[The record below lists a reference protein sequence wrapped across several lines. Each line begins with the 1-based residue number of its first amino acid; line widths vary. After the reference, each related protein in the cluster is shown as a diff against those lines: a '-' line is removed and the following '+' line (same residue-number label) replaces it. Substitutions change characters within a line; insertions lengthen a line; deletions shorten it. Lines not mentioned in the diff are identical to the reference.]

1 MRFGLLRGTALVAL
15 CIGGAPLE
23 AETLRDALVSAY
35 NTNPTLTGSRA
46 GQRATDEGVAIAK
59 AGARPTLDGNA
70 TYTENLKRNANAF
83 TAPERL
89 INAGVGATLPI
100 YQGGA
105 VKNGIRAAEARVDAG
120 RANLRSDES
129 SIFTSVVTAYMDV
142 IRDQAIV
149 ELNAN
154 NVKVLE
160 TNLQATRDRFQVGD
174 LTRTDVAQ
182 SEARL
187 AIAQSQLESSQ
198 AQLVGSREFYLRVV
212 GHVATTLDPPPPLP
226 QFPATAD
233 DAVDVSIEN
242 NPNLIAAKRN
252 SQAAGYDIRVA
263 RAARLPRISA
273 TADGSYINYLNSIG
287 GGGISGAN
295 FANTAKAAS
304 AGAQL
309 TLPLYQGGLPAARVR
324 QAQAVASQQLEF
336 VVETERAV
344 IAQTRAALSSFSAS
358 QAVIRSSETAVSAN
372 ELALEGVRAEQ
383 SVGTRDVLD
392 VLNAEQEL
400 LNSRVQL
407 VTARHDSYVAGF
419 NLLAALGR
427 AEARDLGLD
436 GVTLYDPVLNYD
448 RVRNRAGDWRD
459 DPAPTT
465 QATRTIAQ
473 VVGPQGP
480 VIVPPATQQDV
491 TPAPR

>member
-1 MRFGLLRGTALVAL
+1 MRVGVFRGTALIAL
-15 CIGGAPLE
+15 SIAGAGQ

-35 NTNPTLTGSRA
+35 NSNPTLTGSRA
-46 GQRATDEGVAIAK
+46 GQRAVDEGVAIAK
-59 AGARPTLDGNA
+59 AGARPTLNGNA
-70 TYTENLKRNANAF
+70 SYTENVVRNANAF

-120 RANLRSDES
+120 RADLRSDES
-129 SIFTSVVTAYMDV
+129 SIFTSAVTAYMDV

-149 ELNAN
+149 DLNAN

-198 AQLVGSREFYLRVV
+198 AQLVGSREFYLRIV
-212 GHVATTLDPPPPLP
+212 GHVATALEPPPPLP
-226 QFPATAD
+226 QFPASAE

-242 NPNLIAAKRN
+242 NPSLISAKRN

-263 RAARLPRISA
+263 KSARLPRISA
-273 TADGSYINYLNSIG
+273 TADGNYINYLNSIG
-287 GGGISGAN
+287 SGATGAA
-295 FANTAKAAS
+295 FANTARSAS

-309 TLPLYQGGLPAARVR
+309 TLPLYQGGLPAAQVR
-324 QAQAVASQQLEF
+324 QAQARASQQLEL
-336 VVETERAV
+336 VVEIERSV
-344 IAQTRAALSSFSAS
+344 IAQTRAALSSYSAS

-448 RVRNRAGDWRD
+448 RVRGRAGDFGD
-459 DPAPTT
+459 DPVPTT
-465 QATRTIAQ
+465 QATRTVAE

-480 VIVPPATQQDV
+480 VIVPPAAQQPV

>member
-1 MRFGLLRGTALVAL
+1 MRLGFQGTALIAL
-15 CIGGAPLE
+15 CIAGAGQ

-35 NTNPTLTGSRA
+35 NSNPTLTGSRA
-46 GQRATDEGVAIAK
+46 GQRAVDEGVAIAK
-59 AGARPTLDGNA
+59 AGARPTLNTNA
-70 TYTENLKRNANAF
+70 SYTENVVRNANAF

-100 YQGGA
+100 YQGGS

-149 ELNAN
+149 DLNAN

-212 GHVATTLDPPPPLP
+212 GHVATSLEAPPPLP
-226 QFPATAD
+226 PLPASAEE
-233 DAVDVSIEN
+233 AVDVSIEN
-242 NPNLIAAKRN
+242 NPALIAAKRN

-263 RAARLPRISA
+263 RSARLPRISA

-287 GGGISGAN
+287 GGGAATGAA
-295 FANTAKAAS
+295 FANTARSAS

-309 TLPLYQGGLPAARVR
+309 TLPLYQGGLPAAQVR
-324 QAQAVASQQLEF
+324 QAQARASQQLEL

-344 IAQTRAALSSFSAS
+344 IAQTRAALSSYSAS

-383 SVGTRDVLD
+383 GVGTRDVLD

-436 GVTLYDPVLNYD
+436 GLTLYDPVLNYD
-448 RVRNRAGDWRD
+448 RVRGRAGDFGD

-465 QATRTIAQ
+465 QATRTVAA

-480 VIVPPATQQDV
+480 VIVPPAAEQPV

>member
-1 MRFGLLRGTALVAL
+1 MRLRAWWGAALAGLCVS
-15 CIGGAPLE
+15 GAGQ
-23 AETLRDALVSAY
+23 AETLREALVSAY

-46 GQRATDEGVAIAK
+46 GQRAVDEGVTIAK
-59 AGARPTLDGNA
+59 AAARPDLGVNA
-70 TYTENLKRNANAF
+70 TYTENLKRNSNAF
-83 TAPERL
+83 TAPIRTV
-89 INAGVGATLPI
+89 NAGLSASLPI
-100 YQGGA
+100 YQGGS
-105 VKNGIRAAEARVDAG
+105 VKNSIRAAEARVDAG
-120 RANLRSDES
+120 RADLRSDES
-129 SIFTSVVTAYMDV
+129 SVFTSVVGAYMDV
-142 IRDQAIV
+142 TRDQAIV

-198 AQLVGSREFYLRVV
+198 AQLVNSRETYLRVV
-212 GHVATTLDPPPPLP
+212 GHVATALEPPPPLP
-226 QFPATAD
+226 PFPANPEE
-233 DAVDVSIEN
+233 AVDISIEN
-242 NPNLIAAKRN
+242 NPSLIGARRA

-273 TADGSYINYLNSIG
+273 VADGSYVNYLNSIG
-287 GGGISGAN
+287 NGGVTGAA
-295 FANTAKAAS
+295 FANTATAAS

-309 TLPLYQGGLPAARVR
+309 TLPLYQGGLPAAQVR
-324 QAQAVASQQLEF
+324 RAQAIASQQLEF
-336 VVETERAV
+336 VVEVERSV
-344 IAQTRAALSSFSAS
+344 IAQTRAALSSYSAS

-407 VTARHDSYVAGF
+407 VSARRDSYVAGF
-419 NLLAALGR
+419 ALLAALGR

-436 GVTLYDPVLNYD
+436 GLTLYDPVLNYK
-448 RVRNRAGDWRD
+448 RVRNKISDFAD

-465 QATRTIAQ
+465 QATRTTQ
-473 VVGPQGP
+473 DVVGPQGP
-480 VIVPPATQQDV
+480 VIVPEQPAPPV